1 MVRSPVPGEA
11 PLAARYLP
19 SGTIVDN
26 ITLATIT
33 SEIHVDALIDTG
45 ASICVIPPSIA
56 GALGFE
62 PSERLRQRRV
72 NVVGG
77 QVQMDIHRLEYMKVG
92 SAKAYRVLF
101 GVYSTFSEPRIAL
114 VGHTFME
121 KFTTIT
127 FDLAGKRVVFRRGS

>member
-1 MVRSPVPGEA
+1 
-11 PLAARYLP
+11 LAARYLP

-56 GALGFE
+56 RALGFE

-121 KFTTIT
+121 KFATIT

>member
-1 MVRSPVPGEA
+1 
-11 PLAARYLP
+11 LAARYLP

>member
-1 MVRSPVPGEA
+1 M
-11 PLAARYLP
+11 P

>member
-1 MVRSPVPGEA
+1 
-11 PLAARYLP
+11 LAARYLP
-19 SGTIVDN
+19 SGTIVNN

-45 ASICVIPPSIA
+45 ASSICVIPPSIPR
-56 GALGFE
+56 ALGFE
-62 PSERLRQRRV
+62 PSDRLRQRRV
-72 NVVGG
+72 NAVGG

-114 VGHTFME
+114 VGHNFME
-121 KFTTIT
+121 KYTTIT